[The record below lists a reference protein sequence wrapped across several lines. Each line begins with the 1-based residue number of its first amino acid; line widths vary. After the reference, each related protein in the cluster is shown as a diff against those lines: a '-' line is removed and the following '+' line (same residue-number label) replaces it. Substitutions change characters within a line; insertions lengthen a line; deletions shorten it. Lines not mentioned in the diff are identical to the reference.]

1 MNESNKRLTAC
12 EVHTLQAQNIKFM
25 AKYNIKSE
33 TINVISVNGK
43 AVQQN
48 IITTHRVIDGN
59 MDDVAKSIYK
69 KQLNFLVLNTI
80 DITIEDVKTIF
91 TNKDNV
97 NQIKEMGYC
106 VTQLFNKLG
115 NNVSNLLTLTQ
126 TVERIA

>member
-1 MNESNKRLTAC
+1 
-12 EVHTLQAQNIKFM
+12 M

-33 TINVISVNGK
+33 TINVISVDCI

-48 IITTHRVIDGN
+48 MIITHRVIDGN
-59 MDDVAKSIYK
+59 MDDVAKAMYK
-69 KQLNFLVLNTI
+69 KQINFIVLNTFER
-80 DITIEDVKTIF
+80 TAKDVETLF

-97 NQIKEMGYC
+97 IQIKENGYC